1 MKKLSPNKKAFIA
14 LSACII
20 ILTSIKFNNYQ
31 YSPKISYNDK
41 YNPGSEE
48 PFGTYRKGNIYIG
61 DQEFIDRIFDESTDD
76 VYVVDLRNMD
86 NFRYEDGT
94 SSRRG
99 ISSEI
104 SSSSK
109 STTKYINLED
119 SKI

>member
-1 MKKLSPNKKAFIA
+1 MNIILRNPISGELFTLTPTIIENKKTNFPIGYIIIP
-14 LSACII
+14 LIIII
-20 ILTSIKFNNYQ
+20 ILVIVICY
-31 YSPKISYNDK
+31 
-41 YNPGSEE
+41 
-48 PFGTYRKGNIYIG
+48 YRKEYLVTKAVLNYE
-61 DQEFIDRIFDESTDD
+61 QN
-76 VYVVDLRNMD
+76 DLRNMD
-86 NFRYEDGT
+86 NFRYEDGS

>member
-1 MKKLSPNKKAFIA
+1 MI
-14 LSACII
+14 C
-20 ILTSIKFNNYQ
+20 Y
-31 YSPKISYNDK
+31 
-41 YNPGSEE
+41 
-48 PFGTYRKGNIYIG
+48 YRKEYLVTKAVLNYE
-61 DQEFIDRIFDESTDD
+61 QN
-76 VYVVDLRNMD
+76 DLRNMD
-86 NFRYEDGT
+86 NFRYEDGS